1 MRTQNM
7 VVLWADITF
16 EQKQTKTKTQY
27 TLSFVQV
34 GFLVPPS
41 PVSQC
46 VQYASSLRVCQVF
59 WSYFMHIVL
68 AKHYFVPVQSQAE
81 EVLPLDHFACCFG
94 RHWPYHRHLSVTK
107 SVAACI
113 SMRQQDWDL
122 GSSRSCFLLSH
133 PFSFCPLSFLFY
145 DFVGVFVSLFYFS
158 FERL

>member
-1 MRTQNM
+1 MHTSTY
-7 VVLWADITF
+7 VVVWKTDAHTKYGSSVSIYHIRAK
-16 EQKQTKTKTQY
+16 KQTKTQY

-34 GFLVPPS
+34 GFLVPPT

-46 VQYASSLRVCQVF
+46 VQYASSLYVCQVF

-68 AKHYFVPVQSQAE
+68 AKHYFVPVQSPAE

-122 GSSRSCFLLSH
+122 GSSRSCF
-133 PFSFCPLSFLFY
+133 FTFTSFFFLSFVIPL
-145 DFVGVFVSLFYFS
+145 L
-158 FERL
+158 